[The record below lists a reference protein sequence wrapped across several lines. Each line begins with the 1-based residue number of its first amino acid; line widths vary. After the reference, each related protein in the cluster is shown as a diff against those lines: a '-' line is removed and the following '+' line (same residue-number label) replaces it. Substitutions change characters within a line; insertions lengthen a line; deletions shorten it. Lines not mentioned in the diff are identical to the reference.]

1 MSIKG
6 RINFLQLERYGKYS
20 EQRYHQ
26 QFEKTFDF
34 LSFNKELVRTQ
45 GSGHYVIA
53 IDPSFI
59 TKAGKKTP
67 GLGYIWS
74 GQAGQAKRG
83 LEITGIAAID
93 IDHHTGFHLEAV
105 QAIIK
110 EDETRTLQE
119 SLPVN
124 VEDLRSMAAK

>member
-1 MSIKG
+1 MLFLSIKG
-6 RINFLQLERYGKYS
+6 RINFLQLERYGTYS
-20 EQRYHQ
+20 EQRYRQ

-67 GLGYIWS
+67 GLGYFWS
-74 GQAGQAKRG
+74 GQASPQIGNRG
-83 LEITGIAAID
+83 RI
-93 IDHHTGFHLEAV
+93 
-105 QAIIK
+105 
-110 EDETRTLQE
+110 
-119 SLPVN
+119 
-124 VEDLRSMAAK
+124 